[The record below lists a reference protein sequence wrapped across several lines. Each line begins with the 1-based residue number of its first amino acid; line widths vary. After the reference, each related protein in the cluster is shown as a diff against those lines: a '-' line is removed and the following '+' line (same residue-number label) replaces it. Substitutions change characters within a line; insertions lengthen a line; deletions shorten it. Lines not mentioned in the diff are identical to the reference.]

1 MVGGGDALRA
11 AQMRAEAGLNPI
23 TGNREKTEAERAQSS
38 EQGQLQNDA
47 LRARID
53 VLKQGNPDK
62 VKEAEDAAARMGLEG
77 RAATIFTLGKMG
89 INTETIF
96 EILEASK
103 QGGGGGGVGNANIPQ
118 SAIDYLKNNPDA
130 ASDFDAKYG
139 AGSSGK
145 YLT

>member
-1 MVGGGDALRA
+1 
-11 AQMRAEAGLNPI
+11 
-23 TGNREKTEAERAQSS
+23 
-38 EQGQLQNDA
+38 
-47 LRARID
+47 
-53 VLKQGNPDK
+53 
-62 VKEAEDAAARMGLEG
+62 MGLEG

-96 EILEASK
+96 EIIEASK
-103 QGGGGGGVGNANIPQ
+103 PGGGGGGNSIIPQ

-130 ASDFDAKYG
+130 ASDFDSKYG